1 VANVEV
7 MDEVFKAYAK
17 QPLLEFLD
25 LLMKFFI
32 DIYILSLLV
41 KKIINDLI
49 DIHNLLEKLSL
60 VICGLS
66 VSLSIITLLMDLLA
80 QK

>member
-7 MDEVFKAYAK
+7 MDEVFKAYA
-17 QPLLEFLD
+17 QQQLLEFLD

-41 KKIINDLI
+41 KK
-49 DIHNLLEKLSL
+49 LSTIL
-60 VICGLS
+60 
-66 VSLSIITLLMDLLA
+66 
-80 QK
+80 